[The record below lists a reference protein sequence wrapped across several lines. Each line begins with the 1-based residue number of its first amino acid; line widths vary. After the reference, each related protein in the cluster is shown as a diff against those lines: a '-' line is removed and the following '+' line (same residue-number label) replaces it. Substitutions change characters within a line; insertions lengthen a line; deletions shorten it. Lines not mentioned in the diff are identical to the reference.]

1 KKKKKGE
8 DRILSTNSSN
18 SNSGNEDLRLREC
31 FSDDNGRTSSRYR
44 DNCLKLNKLSHL
56 EVITG
61 TGLKRKNDEDININT
76 KALFKRIK
84 DSDPPSELAKPKE
97 WIKEQNSGSIYF
109 NHRPANISGNPVIL
123 QHPIFGIFL
132 EDCETITPND
142 VDCAFVL
149 EATES
154 MSNVFTNENER
165 RDAFKILY
173 RKHYKMALPL
183 EKMECPYVGIA
194 AIIFSGDKF
203 LCDPLTPLLPLFYLH
218 HYQKFMDHLAQTFCA
233 FKKALDALDYYYMDP
248 PKILPSQLEF
258 PYINS
263 FTHISNR
270 TSIQFCYLKQLYKD
284 KLLFLVEQ
292 KSNNNVPKQLLVKFT
307 EQYVI
312 DVHKAC
318 VDLDDNYEHLSL
330 HVPTEV
336 KSAFKEAVG
345 KMHGAG
351 FLHGDLRDLNIH
363 YQTKKKDD
371 NDGVQVD
378 IKIVDYDW
386 AGRIDHPTTIYP
398 SYLNPK
404 ITRHYDAHSGCQ
416 IKQDHDDYML

>member
-1 KKKKKGE
+1 
-8 DRILSTNSSN
+8 
-18 SNSGNEDLRLREC
+18 
-31 FSDDNGRTSSRYR
+31 
-44 DNCLKLNKLSHL
+44 
-56 EVITG
+56 ITG

-173 RKHYKMALPL
+173 RKHYKVSLNQYTNTRITTDGSSFGKNGML
-183 EKMECPYVGIA
+183 ESNICCIISLCSAISKSFFLFLGPYVGIA

-416 IKQDHDDYML
+416 IKQDHDDYM